1 MVYACIFFQNIVMFW
16 LTMDFRLYG
25 LLHVKNTGANVVH
38 GVGLNIG
45 NLSWQPTRVSNKA
58 KRVNMCLHLH
68 NGRILV
74 NFHTMMT
81 LKTSS
86 VNFTHGFLRQNI
98 RNWYVLKENKLE
110 VARLIRQ
117 WVSLGHWN

>member
-1 MVYACIFFQNIVMFW
+1 MYFFPKHCYVLIDYGFSIIWIV
-16 LTMDFRLYG
+16 TCQ
-25 LLHVKNTGANVVH
+25 
-38 GVGLNIG
+38 NIG
-45 NLSWQPTRVSNKA
+45 NLSLQPTRVSNTA

-68 NGRILV
+68 NERILV

-86 VNFTHGFLRQNI
+86 VNFTYGFLRKRR
-98 RNWYVLKENKLE
+98 RNRYVLKENKLE

-117 WVSLGHWN
+117 

>member
-1 MVYACIFFQNIVMFW
+1 
-16 LTMDFRLYG
+16 MDFRLYG
-25 LLHVKNTGANVVH
+25 LLHVKNTSPNVVH

-45 NLSWQPTRVSNKA
+45 NLSLQPTRVSNTA

-68 NGRILV
+68 NERILV

-86 VNFTHGFLRQNI
+86 VNFTYGFLRKRR
-98 RNWYVLKENKLE
+98 RNRYVLKENKLE

-117 WVSLGHWN
+117 